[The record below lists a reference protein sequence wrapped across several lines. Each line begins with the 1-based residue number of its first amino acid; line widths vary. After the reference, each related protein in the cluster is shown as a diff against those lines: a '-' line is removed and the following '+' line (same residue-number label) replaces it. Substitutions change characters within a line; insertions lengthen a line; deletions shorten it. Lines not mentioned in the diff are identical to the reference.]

1 MNRYDP
7 SGREGRSARAKAGTI
22 GGYVGFFLGLLALLT
37 MMSEASAPPGLQSGA
52 TVIVS
57 MIIGYAL
64 GWLLQP
70 FLERVFAQY

>member
-7 SGREGRSARAKAGTI
+7 TGRERKIARGKAGTI

-37 MMSEASAPPGLQSGA
+37 MMSEASAPPALQSGA
-52 TVIVS
+52 TVIAF
-57 MIIGYAL
+57 MIGGYGL

-70 FLERVFAQY
+70 FLEQLFAQY